1 MTGPVRVGTKGGST
15 SAQKEK
21 AMRIPITV
29 ALTAALLATA
39 PAFSPRGGAFAQA
52 VEPAGHRY
60 VVAVSGMH

>member
-1 MTGPVRVGTKGGST
+1 
-15 SAQKEK
+15 
-21 AMRIPITV
+21 MRIPITV